1 LVYNH
6 RRSPKM
12 LYTFDEIVAEFGN
25 NYQIHKKIEEG
36 KLQKVEPNIYTD
48 SLDYDDLMIL
58 IKKYCDDQEKVF
70 TLQDSLK
77 ANGMI
82 KKVGKIHYLATDKD
96 AAKIKDPRIKQIFS
110 QKEVLTLGR
119 TIVIYKGI
127 PLPVYD
133 KERTLIE
140 LCRYQSK
147 LPASVFAE
155 AVRSYRQEA
164 ININRPKLEE
174 YLAHF
179 PKLGAIKDRLAL
191 IFA

>member
-1 LVYNH
+1 
-6 RRSPKM
+6 M

-25 NYQIHKKIEEG
+25 NHQIHKRIEEG
-36 KLQKVEPNIYTD
+36 KLQKVESNIYTD

-58 IKKYCDDQEKVF
+58 IKKYCADQEKVF
-70 TLQDSLK
+70 TLQDSLR

-82 KKVGKIHYLATDKD
+82 KKADKIHYLATDKD
-96 AAKIKDPRIKQIFS
+96 ATKIKDPRIKQIFS

-119 TIVIYKGI
+119 IIVIYKGI

-147 LPASVFAE
+147 LPAKVFDE
-155 AVRSYRQEA
+155 AAQSYRREGDT
-164 ININRPKLEE
+164 IDRGKLEE
-174 YLAHF
+174 YLTHF
-179 PKLGAIKDRLAL
+179 PKLGVIKNRLDL
-191 IFA
+191 IYAHSD

>member
-1 LVYNH
+1 
-6 RRSPKM
+6 M
-12 LYTFDEIVAEFGN
+12 LYTFDEIIAEFGN

-58 IKKYCDDQEKVF
+58 IKKYCEDQEKVF

-82 KKVGKIHYLATDKD
+82 KKADKIHYLATDKD

-140 LCRYQSK
+140 LCRYRSK
-147 LPASVFAE
+147 IPTSIFSE

-164 ININRPKLEE
+164 ISINRPKLEE
-174 YLAHF
+174 YLTHF
-179 PKLGAIKDRLAL
+179 PKIGAIKDRLTL

>member
-1 LVYNH
+1 
-6 RRSPKM
+6 M
-12 LYTFDEIVAEFGN
+12 LYTFDEIIAEFGN

-82 KKVGKIHYLATDKD
+82 KKADKIHYLATDKD

-140 LCRYQSK
+140 LCRYRSK
-147 LPASVFAE
+147 LPAEVFDE
-155 AVRSYRQEA
+155 AVQSYRREGEA
-164 ININRPKLEE
+164 IDRRKLED

>member
-1 LVYNH
+1 
-6 RRSPKM
+6 M

-58 IKKYCDDQEKVF
+58 IKKYCDGQEKVF

-82 KKVGKIHYLATDKD
+82 KKADKIHYLATDKD
-96 AAKIKDPRIKQIFS
+96 ASKIKDPRIKQIFS

-119 TIVIYKGI
+119 TVVIYKGI
-127 PLPVYD
+127 PLPIYD

-140 LCRYQSK
+140 LCRYRSK
-147 LPASVFAE
+147 IPANIFAE
-155 AVRSYRQEA
+155 AVQSYRREIAGIDQQ
-164 ININRPKLEE
+164 KLTG

-179 PKLGAIKDRLAL
+179 PKLGAITNRLDF
-191 IFA
+191 IFAQNN

>member
-1 LVYNH
+1 
-6 RRSPKM
+6 M

-25 NYQIHKKIEEG
+25 NYQIHKKMEEG

-58 IKKYCDDQEKVF
+58 IKKYCDDQAKVF

-82 KKVGKIHYLATDKD
+82 KKAGKVHYLATDKD

-119 TIVIYKGI
+119 TLVTYKGI
-127 PLPVYD
+127 SLPIYD

-147 LPASVFAE
+147 LPAKVYEE
-155 AVRSYRQEA
+155 AVQSYRRESDGIDRQ
-164 ININRPKLEE
+164 KLRS

-179 PKLGAIKDRLAL
+179 PKLGAIENRLDAIL
-191 IFA
+191 AQSN